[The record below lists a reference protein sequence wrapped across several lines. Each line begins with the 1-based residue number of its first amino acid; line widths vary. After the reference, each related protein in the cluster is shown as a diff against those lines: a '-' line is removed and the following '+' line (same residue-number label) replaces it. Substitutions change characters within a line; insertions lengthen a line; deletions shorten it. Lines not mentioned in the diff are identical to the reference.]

1 MHKFLENKSIA
12 KSAGEFARLVLSR
25 AVHSI
30 AETRTIQLIT
40 DPTSRSPRPSNI
52 TERIPHALQCWFC
65 QSESTPGFFDSAA
78 HLLDTVALESDKW
91 SSPVDMPRIVSV
103 DSHTMLL
110 AVCCPLA
117 VVRTFAGWH
126 AGQSEVEQAGIQLS
140 RWIEQDPLLAR
151 QAVLHAALIY
161 CKTREKP
168 SQTFYESTTF
178 LMAVLT
184 LWAYG
189 RLFSPSIPSDSIT
202 ATFGS
207 FDYPTA
213 RLGTAFDS
221 EQGRQWINEGHRMR
235 GHLQGVGNIWADEG
249 PRLILRQAIQTL
261 NTMGSWGI
269 SQRYAQALD
278 RLDCSKIA
286 REATST

>member
-1 MHKFLENKSIA
+1 MTST
-12 KSAGEFARLVLSR
+12 GEFARLLLAR

-30 AETRTIQLIT
+30 AETRNAQLT
-40 DPTSRSPRPSNI
+40 KGLVDRV
-52 TERIPHALQCWFC
+52 PHALQHWIC
-65 QSESTPGFFDSAA
+65 QSGSTRSCFDSAT
-78 HLLDTVALESDKW
+78 HLLNALALESDKW
-91 SSPVDMPRIVSV
+91 SSPVDMPRIVMV
-103 DSHTMLL
+103 DSHMVLL

-117 VVRTFAGWH
+117 AVRTFAGWH
-126 AGQSEVEQAGIQLS
+126 AGPSEADRAGLLLS
-140 RWIEQDPLLAR
+140 RWIEQDSCLAR

-189 RLFSPSIPSDSIT
+189 RLFSPSPPSDP
-202 ATFGS
+202 ATTTMES
-207 FDYPTA
+207 LEYPTS
-213 RLGTAFDS
+213 RLGTAFNS

-235 GHLQGVGNIWADEG
+235 GYVQGVGNIWADEG

-261 NTMGSWGI
+261 NTMAPWGI

-278 RLDCSKIA
+278 RLDCSKIF
-286 REATST
+286 REAVPN

>member
-1 MHKFLENKSIA
+1 MVTST
-12 KSAGEFARLVLSR
+12 GEFARLILAR

-30 AETRTIQLIT
+30 AENRDAKLTT
-40 DPTSRSPRPSNI
+40 DLV
-52 TERIPHALQCWFC
+52 TERIPHALKPWIC
-65 QSESTPGFFDSAA
+65 QSGPTRSCFDSATQ
-78 HLLDTVALESDKW
+78 LLDTLALESDKW
-91 SSPVDMPRIVSV
+91 SSPVDMPRIVMV
-103 DSHTMLL
+103 DSHMVLL

-117 VVRTFAGWH
+117 AVRTFAGWH
-126 AGQSEVEQAGIQLS
+126 AGPSEADRASIQLS
-140 RWIEQDPLLAR
+140 RWIEQDSLLAR

-189 RLFSPSIPSDSIT
+189 RLFSPSLPSNPA
-202 ATFGS
+202 ATIMGS
-207 FDYPTA
+207 FDYPTS
-213 RLGTAFDS
+213 RLGTAFNS
-221 EQGRQWINEGHRMR
+221 EQGRQWINEGHQMR
-235 GHLQGVGNIWADEG
+235 GYLQGVGNIWADEG

-261 NTMGSWGI
+261 NAMVPWGI

-278 RLDCSKIA
+278 RLDCSKIVH
-286 REATST
+286 EATAN

>member
-1 MHKFLENKSIA
+1 MQRWIFQFGSTRSLFG
-12 KSAGEFARLVLSR
+12 SA
-25 AVHSI
+25 
-30 AETRTIQLIT
+30 T
-40 DPTSRSPRPSNI
+40 
-52 TERIPHALQCWFC
+52 
-65 QSESTPGFFDSAA
+65 
-78 HLLDTVALESDKW
+78 HLLDSLALDSDKW
-91 SSPVDMPRIVSV
+91 TSPMDISRIVSV
-103 DSHTMLL
+103 DSHMVLL

-117 VVRTFAGWH
+117 DVRTFAGWH
-126 AGQSEVEQAGIQLS
+126 AGQSEAERAGVQLS

-168 SQTFYESTTF
+168 TQTFYESTTF

-189 RLFSPSIPSDSIT
+189 RLFSPTLASDSTI
-202 ATFGS
+202 ATKGF
-207 FDYPTA
+207 FHYPTS

-221 EQGRQWINEGHRMR
+221 EQGRQWINEGHQMR
-235 GHLQGVGNIWADEG
+235 GHLQGVGNIWADDG
-249 PRLILRQAIQTL
+249 PRLVLRQAIQTL

-269 SQRYAQALD
+269 SQRYAQALE

-286 REATST
+286 REATPT